1 MPQEKKRKNLNT
13 ILLVKKPA
21 EKWIAQLILY
31 RCLYGTRN
39 SLQIKH
45 RTFLFHNTNT
55 LKLTKLFLCLKKEN
69 KFTW

>member
-21 EKWIAQLILY
+21 EKWIARLILS

-39 SLQIKH
+39 SLQIQH

-55 LKLTKLFLCLKKEN
+55 FKLTKLFLRLKKEN